1 MSVRNSPHHFDV
13 HQDASPSLV
22 TWGPGLAYSQLF
34 RFRSGPDVTIPSEE
48 IECDLCETWEQIDPT
63 TYRVTLRESA
73 RWQNK
78 PPVLGRQLTAH
89 DVAFS
94 YQRQATAGWAN
105 AMLLR
110 NIDRVKVINSTTLEI
125 RTLHPDTELL
135 ANLADGHSK
144 IIAKEVVVERGDLRD
159 RPVIGS
165 GPWIL
170 MDTGIELMEFV
181 PNPIYYEPDTPI
193 GNGLTIHVI
202 PDGRTRL
209 SALLTGLIDFY
220 QPSFEDLTI
229 ALDRKSDLQST
240 TVPSPGIGVEVALNT
255 SRPPL
260 DKLDVRRAILKAW
273 DPWRYIDDIWQ
284 GQAYVSLGLNTPYL
298 SWQMHEDELRS
309 FFGNPQEA
317 RNLLNATGLPA
328 GSHIEIK
335 VGLFSDHHVDHAH
348 AMASDLHA
356 LGFSTSV
363 IQVPTLEFAEK
374 VWSDGDYQ
382 VFVGAQPP
390 SVGLSQ
396 FLREVH
402 HSDGGSNTHG
412 YSSSVLDALIEK
424 QSVEFDYGRRKDQ
437 IQHIQREIIAG
448 AYRFNS
454 ATKLTH
460 WVWTPHLKNFWPN
473 LVRSNSHFLSRVGL
487 SASEPDGN

>member
-1 MSVRNSPHHFDV
+1 MSVRNSPRHFDV
-13 HQDASPSLV
+13 HQDASPSLI

-34 RFRSGPDVTIPSEE
+34 RFRSGPSVDIPSEE

-63 TYRVTLRESA
+63 TYRVKLKESA
-73 RWQNK
+73 RWQND

-89 DVAFS
+89 DIAFS

-105 AMLLR
+105 AMLLS
-110 NIDRVKVINSTTLEI
+110 NVDRVKVIDSTTLEI
-125 RTLHPDTELL
+125 RTLQPDPELL

-144 IIAKEVVVERGDLRD
+144 IIAREVVVERGDLKN

-170 MDTGIELMEFV
+170 MDTGIELLEFV
-181 PNPIYYEPDTPI
+181 PNPIYYEPNTPI
-193 GNGLTIHVI
+193 GNGLTVHVI

-209 SALLTGLIDFY
+209 SALLTGLIDFD
-220 QPSFEDLTI
+220 QPSFSDLTI

-240 TVPSPGIGVEVALNT
+240 TVPSPGVGVEVALNT

-260 DKLDVRRAILKAW
+260 DKLAVRRAILNAW
-273 DPWRYIDDIWQ
+273 DPWRYITDIWQ

-298 SWQMHEDELRS
+298 SWQMHEDELKS
-309 FFGNPQEA
+309 FFGNTQEA
-317 RNLLNATGLPA
+317 RNLLNTAALPV

-335 VGLFSDHHVDHAH
+335 VGLFSDNHVDHAH
-348 AMASDLHA
+348 AMASDLNA
-356 LGFSTSV
+356 LGFATSV

-374 VWSDGDYQ
+374 VWSGGDYQ
-382 VFVGAQPP
+382 IFVGTQPP

-396 FLREVH
+396 FLRQVH
-402 HSDGGSNTHG
+402 HSDGGSNMHG
-412 YSSSVLDALIEK
+412 YSSTVLDRLIEK
-424 QSVEFDYGRRKDQ
+424 QSVEFNYGRRKDQ

-454 ATKLTH
+454 ATKLIH

-473 LVRSNSHFLSRVGL
+473 IVRSNSHFLSRVWL
-487 SASEPDGN
+487 SASEPGRD